1 MSYPF
6 TPVTTTKIRQS
17 EKRHTQKSFSSFFS
31 PFSPFLSLFSPSR
44 SVYSIAAVLLLTRIP
59 RKWLL
64 TTLIS
69 LVLVFLSPLLLFI
82 DGGG

>member
-1 MSYPF
+1 MSHPF
-6 TPVTTTKIRQS
+6 TPVTTTKIRQG
-17 EKRHTQKSFSSFFS
+17 EKRDTQKSFSSFFS
-31 PFSPFLSLFSPSR
+31 PSR
-44 SVYSIAAVLLLTRIP
+44 SVYSLAAVLLLTRIP

-64 TTLIS
+64 TSLIS

>member
-1 MSYPF
+1 MSHAA
-6 TPVTTTKIRQS
+6 TTKSQQN
-17 EKRHTQKSFSSFFS
+17 EKRHTQKSFF
-31 PFSPFLSLFSPSR
+31 SLFSPSR
-44 SVYSIAAVLLLTRIP
+44 SLYSLAALLLLTRIP

-64 TTLIS
+64 TSLIS

>member
-17 EKRHTQKSFSSFFS
+17 EKRHAWKSFFPIPYSSLSVVTFS
-31 PFSPFLSLFSPSR
+31 L
-44 SVYSIAAVLLLTRIP
+44 LLLTRIP

-64 TTLIS
+64 TTLVS

>member
-6 TPVTTTKIRQS
+6 MPVTTTKIRQS
-17 EKRHTQKSFSSFFS
+17 EKRHTQRNFF
-31 PFSPFLSLFSPSR
+31 SLFSPSR

-64 TTLIS
+64 TTLVS

>member
-1 MSYPF
+1 MSHPF
-6 TPVTTTKIRQS
+6 MPVTTTKIRQS
-17 EKRHTQKSFSSFFS
+17 EKRHTQKSFFPIPYSSLSVVAFS
-31 PFSPFLSLFSPSR
+31 L
-44 SVYSIAAVLLLTRIP
+44 LLLTRIP

-64 TTLIS
+64 TSLIS

>member
-17 EKRHTQKSFSSFFS
+17 EKRHARKSFF
-31 PFSPFLSLFSPSR
+31 SLFSPSR
-44 SVYSIAAVLLLTRIP
+44 SVYSLATVLLLTRIP

-82 DGGG
+82 DGGGKQ

>member
-1 MSYPF
+1 MSHPF
-6 TPVTTTKIRQS
+6 MPVTTTKIRQS

-31 PFSPFLSLFSPSR
+31 LSRFFSLFSPSR
-44 SVYSIAAVLLLTRIP
+44 SVYSLAAVLLLTRIP

-64 TTLIS
+64 ASIIS